1 MNTKNNKRK
10 KTSQDKIEKAFV
22 ELIQT
27 KEINEISVIE
37 IVKKAKVNRSTFYTN
52 YLDIYDLADKIK
64 EQLEKNVSNLYQDEI
79 IKGYN
84 SNDYLKI
91 FKHVKENQLFYKT
104 YFKLNYDKNYVVKQY
119 DTQQAKEY
127 FDNKFID
134 YHITFFMNGF
144 NAIVR
149 KWLNNGCKET
159 PEEMANIIHSEYN
172 GRIENLKNNLS
183 NRNEEQ

>member
-1 MNTKNNKRK
+1 MNTPNNKRK
-10 KTSQDKIEKAFV
+10 KDSQNKIERAFV
-22 ELIQT
+22 ELIQN
-27 KEINEISVIE
+27 KEIDEISVME

-52 YLDIYDLADKIK
+52 YLDIYDLADKIRDK
-64 EQLEKNVSNLYQDEI
+64 LINETNLLFEDEI
-79 IKGYN
+79 LNSYN

-104 YFKLNYDKNYVVKQY
+104 YFKLNYDKQYKVNQY
-119 DTQQAKEY
+119 DTHQAKEY

-149 KWLNNGCKET
+149 KWLDGGCKET
-159 PEEMANIIHSEYN
+159 PEEMTDIIHSEYE
-172 GRIENLKNNLS
+172 GRKKD
-183 NRNEEQ
+183 